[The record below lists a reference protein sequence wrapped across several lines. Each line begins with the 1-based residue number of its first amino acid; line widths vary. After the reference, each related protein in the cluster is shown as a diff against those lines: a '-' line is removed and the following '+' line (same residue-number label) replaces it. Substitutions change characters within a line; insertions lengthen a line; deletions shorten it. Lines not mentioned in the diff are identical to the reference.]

1 MLTLLRLGQF
11 FRPEREGTLVR
22 MSKFE
27 PSFFTC
33 VYDFVILLINFG
45 YRTNCSMTK
54 LDIKNAILNGK
65 IYQISVKSI
74 TQAKIIGVIDITTP
88 SVKK

>member
-1 MLTLLRLGQF
+1 
-11 FRPEREGTLVR
+11 
-22 MSKFE
+22 
-27 PSFFTC
+27 
-33 VYDFVILLINFG
+33 
-45 YRTNCSMTK
+45 MTK

-74 TQAKIIGVIDITTP
+74 TQAKIIGVIDITIP